1 MIRRFPQIMGWIR
14 YLNSL
19 AIVYRLSAILHRGF
33 TPFFLCGL
41 GSLRENLFLSIRI
54 HRGVNAY
61 AFRYNRPMVLE
72 PYGIDVAFWIQASNP
87 GDLTLAFF
95 SANNCMK

>member
-1 MIRRFPQIMGWIR
+1 M
-14 YLNSL
+14 NS
-19 AIVYRLSAILHRGF
+19 
-33 TPFFLCGL
+33 
-41 GSLRENLFLSIRI
+41 
-54 HRGVNAY
+54 Y

-87 GDLTLAFF
+87 GDLTLAFL